1 MDQLIFK
8 VILRQ
13 KTEGVGCDT
22 HPHLYNKDGNSAK
35 QKQLHEKL
43 SNNKVCKPAEPR
55 LFLVVRG

>member
-8 VILRQ
+8 VILGQ

-22 HPHLYNKDGNSAK
+22 HPHLYNKEGNSAK

-43 SNNKVCKPAEPR
+43 SNNKVCKHTEPR
-55 LFLVVRG
+55 LFLVVGG